1 MTLKELYKNPYYNK
15 QFTEVELIDK
25 TENGANCIITRDYA
39 LACIVRA
46 REIVKKHKL
55 NYDPGTILGTRSFW
69 EDFNDTPLFVFYSKF
84 PKIKMGEF
92 EELLVC
98 KHLVESHDLSPHKME
113 FVHRMEW
120 QLDIEDP
127 KFKKVKS

>member
-1 MTLKELYKNPYYNK
+1 MTLTELYKNPYYNK
-15 QFTEVELIDK
+15 QFTEVELIDE
-25 TENGANCIITRDYA
+25 TENSANCIITRDYT

-55 NYDPGTILGTRSFW
+55 NYDPGTILGSRTFW
-69 EDFNDTPLFVFYSKF
+69 EDFNDTPLFVFYNKF

-98 KHLVESHDLSPHKME
+98 KHLVECQDLSPHGME

-120 QLDIEDP
+120 ILDIEDP
-127 KFKKVKS
+127 KFKKVKL